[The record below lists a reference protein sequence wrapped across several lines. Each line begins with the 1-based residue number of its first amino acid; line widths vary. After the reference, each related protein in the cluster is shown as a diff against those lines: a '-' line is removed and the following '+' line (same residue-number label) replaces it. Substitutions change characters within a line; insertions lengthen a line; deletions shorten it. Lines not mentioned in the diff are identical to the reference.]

1 MADFESVADACSD
14 YADAAAAASVR
25 LYLDSLLSKMQSAGD
40 DDDDDDDDEGE
51 DVGASSRRG
60 RTSGRARGAAAGRG
74 GGASAAAARALGA
87 EEATIGGWS
96 STRARRAR
104 STGRGSASGGG
115 AVSARAVITDDVKHT
130 AAIARE
136 SLRRERREQSAL
148 EEASLDHSKSQ
159 KKEADAGGATQ
170 V

>member
-40 DDDDDDDDEGE
+40 DDDDDDNDEGE

-74 GGASAAAARALGA
+74 GGASAAAARASGA
-87 EEATIGGWS
+87 EEATLGGWS
-96 STRARRAR
+96 STRRAR

-115 AVSARAVITDDVKHT
+115 AVSARAVITDEVKHT